1 MAVRK
6 RTGFK
11 VQKGKSSERLKAAN
25 KRLAIA
31 NAQIKAA
38 KARSKVA
45 KERSKVA
52 KARIK
57 VAKQKVKSKS
67 KARAIQTKRGVVKA
81 RGGGPAKGPT
91 VAKRGGVGLGS
102 LFNPFPEAAAY
113 QNPFT
118 LGSYSGAI
126 PGKALLRREL
136 RRHVGD
142 RVFFAG
148 EATAH
153 AYSTVHGADLSGKRA
168 ATDLF
173 ISPALD

>member
-91 VAKRGGVGLGS
+91 VAKRGGIGLGS
-102 LFNPFPEAAAY
+102 LFNPFPEAAAF
-113 QNPFT
+113 QAPFK
-118 LGSYSGAI
+118 LGWSVVREG
-126 PGKALLRREL
+126 GKAGGKAVINPRTKKPLSKA
-136 RRHVGD
+136 HVEKQPTS
-142 RVFFAG
+142 G
-148 EATAH
+148 EVEIV
-153 AYSTVHGADLSGKRA
+153 TVDGGN
-168 ATDLF
+168 F
-173 ISPALD
+173 